1 MNDAPAVAVFVGI
14 GSNIEPRTHIPRALG
29 LLEQRFG
36 GLRVSRFYECPAVGF
51 DGDPFVNLVVGFDTG
66 EPPFDV
72 VHGLRA
78 IERQCGR
85 SRSEKMRSR
94 TMDLD
99 LLLYGDHILDDADLR
114 VPRSD
119 ILCYA
124 FVLKPLAELIP
135 DARHP
140 VNGVRYA
147 DLWAAFDAGEQPLT
161 PVDP

>member
-1 MNDAPAVAVFVGI
+1 MNDATAVAVFVGI

-51 DGDPFVNLVVGFDTG
+51 DGDPFVNLVAGFDSN
-66 EPPFDV
+66 EPPLDV
-72 VHGLRA
+72 VRGLRA